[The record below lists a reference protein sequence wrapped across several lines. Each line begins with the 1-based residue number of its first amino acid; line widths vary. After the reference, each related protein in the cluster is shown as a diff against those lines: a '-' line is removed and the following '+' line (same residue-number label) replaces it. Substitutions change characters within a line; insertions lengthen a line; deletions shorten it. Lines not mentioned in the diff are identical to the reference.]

1 MFSYNPKLTD
11 STSRIRYDLGDT
23 EAPGYAPDET
33 IQAMIARHTA
43 TSSATTATTEPNS
56 ASTTTTSYAAG
67 ILTTTTITIANG
79 IQTTST
85 TTINEAAAT
94 ADTARGLAARYASLP
109 DSIADAGQRLTW
121 ANRVAQ
127 WNRIAEQ
134 AAGGAGSR
142 TGRGFRLRRGPAIDY
157 TAGAGDQP

>member
-1 MFSYNPKLTD
+1 MFSYSPNLTD
-11 STSRIRYDLGDT
+11 STSRIRFDLGDT

-33 IQAMIARHTA
+33 IQAMLARHTA
-43 TSSATTATTEPNS
+43 TTTATEATTDPS
-56 ASTTTTSYAAG
+56 GTSTKTSYSAG
-67 ILTTTTITIANG
+67 VLTTITITISNG
-79 IQTTST
+79 IKTTST
-85 TTINEAAAT
+85 TTRDERAAT

-142 TGRGFRLRRGPAIDY
+142 TGRGFRLRRGPAVDY
-157 TAGAGDQP
+157 TAGAGDQA